1 MLVCHPF
8 SAGTL
13 FIISYSK
20 DLRRTTARMHGF
32 GKHFF
37 HGSRVAQAALLL
49 EAIVSGAVTSR
60 LERACRWLLYCTPI
74 PPRLL
79 TFVNYETC
87 TFVNYETCTPTS
99 PYPPNQ

>member
-37 HGSRVAQAALLL
+37 HGSRVAQAAR
-49 EAIVSGAVTSR
+49 TSAGSYCLR
-60 LERACRWLLYCTPI
+60 SSDFQARKGLQMVVVLY
-74 PPRLL
+74 
-79 TFVNYETC
+79 
-87 TFVNYETCTPTS
+87 
-99 PYPPNQ
+99 PYPP